1 MYRVFL
7 QGNHQ
12 NYGHKRC
19 IYTVLAKP
27 TCMAKLVIAVF
38 PNPCDTFLSISAS
51 QIICQKNWLK
61 SGQRQINGG
70 PAGQHIFCSKSCYN
84 ERQEA
89 RGSNRVRSPL
99 TLQTN
104 VSSLGKSSASGR
116 QEALGRLRGGQSQ
129 ITIDPADQRFL
140 FRKVLLKWT
149 PRSLIERRTEPDHHW
164 PCRPTFPLKESPP
177 QVDVKKPDREADR
190 ARSPLT
196 LQTNVL
202 TFFKLPFSVNAK
214 TPKAKVRQSQYLTLL
229 VRRSPA
235 PKLEACVW
243 QAPAL

>member
-104 VSSLGKSSASGR
+104 VSSLGKFSSSGR
-116 QEALGRLRGGQSQ
+116 QEAWSRGGQSQ
-129 ITIDPADQRFL
+129 ITIDPADQRSYL
-140 FRKVLLKWT
+140 FQIAFF
-149 PRSLIERRTEPDHHW
+149 SERENT
-164 PCRPTFPLKESPP
+164 KS
-177 QVDVKKPDREADR
+177 
-190 ARSPLT
+190 
-196 LQTNVL
+196 
-202 TFFKLPFSVNAK
+202 
-214 TPKAKVRQSQYLTLL
+214 QSQAEPVPYF
-229 VRRSPA
+229 
-235 PKLEACVW
+235 ACS
-243 QAPAL
+243 